1 MKNKINTTIIN
12 PYLKIFGIILFFTIV
27 SFLFEFQRNIT
38 IGEKSNGSGEKSNG
52 SGEKSNRS
60 GEKSNGSGEKSK
72 VSGEPGELM
81 EPKKLET
88 SFHRQPLNTNYIG
101 IFIFRFIHY
110 LMLFYFAV
118 FLLFFK
124 EKGQD
129 AYIYI
134 LSALILSF
142 SWFLFDCCIV
152 SYHELLF
159 YGVNH
164 NDYITSFHPCLYVV
178 FNTYQWIPLMISGV
192 IMFFTVF
199 YLLWKNTAISL
210 TLRVFIGGVFFFL
223 FIYNLVT
230 TRYYDSKLKY
240 PLDSEHRLYKYF
252 TLPTS
257 IL

>member
-1 MKNKINTTIIN
+1 MNNKINKTIIN
-12 PYLKIFGIILFFTIV
+12 PYLKIVGIILFLTTL
-27 SFLFEFQRNIT
+27 SFIFEFQRNIT
-38 IGEKSNGSGEKSNG
+38 IGEKSK
-52 SGEKSNRS
+52 
-60 GEKSNGSGEKSK
+60 
-72 VSGEPGELM
+72 EPGK
-81 EPKKLET
+81 PTKPTNPTNPT
-88 SFHRQPLNTNYIG
+88 SFHPHHHQPSNTNYPG

-110 LMLFYFAV
+110 LLLFYFAV
-118 FLLFFK
+118 FLSFFK

-134 LSALILSF
+134 SSALILSF
-142 SWFLFDCCIV
+142 SWFFFDCCIV

-164 NDYITSFHPCLYVV
+164 NDYITSFHPCLYVI
-178 FNTYQWIPLMISGV
+178 FDTYQWIPLMISGV

-210 TLRVFIGGVFFFL
+210 SLRVIIGAVFFFL
-223 FIYNLVT
+223 FIYNLFT

-252 TLPTS
+252 TLPTNV
-257 IL
+257 L

>member
-1 MKNKINTTIIN
+1 MKNKINKIDTTIIN
-12 PYLKIFGIILFFTIV
+12 PYLKIIGIILFLTTL
-27 SFLFEFQRNIT
+27 SFIFEFQRNIT
-38 IGEKSNGSGEKSNG
+38 IGEKTKGESGEL
-52 SGEKSNRS
+52 
-60 GEKSNGSGEKSK
+60 
-72 VSGEPGELM
+72 V
-81 EPKKLET
+81 
-88 SFHRQPLNTNYIG
+88 TNYPG
-101 IFIFRFIHY
+101 IFVFRFIHY
-110 LMLFYFAV
+110 LLLFYFAV

-142 SWFLFDCCIV
+142 SWFFFDCCIV

-164 NDYITSFHPCLYVV
+164 NDYITSFHPCLYVI
-178 FNTYQWIPLMISGV
+178 FDTYQWVPLMISGV

-210 TLRVFIGGVFFFL
+210 SLRVIIGTVFFSL
-223 FIYNLVT
+223 FIYNLFT

-252 TLPTS
+252 TLPTK